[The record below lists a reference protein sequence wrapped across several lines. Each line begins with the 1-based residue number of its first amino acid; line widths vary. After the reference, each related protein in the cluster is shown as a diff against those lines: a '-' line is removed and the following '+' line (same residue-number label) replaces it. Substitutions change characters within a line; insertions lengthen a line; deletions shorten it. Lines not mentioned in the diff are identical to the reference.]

1 MPKQNFNSG
10 LESSGPP
17 RQGEKGG
24 RGGTI
29 EKAGKSAG
37 DGSGK
42 NGNKQIGPFD
52 DRDDDKRPRV
62 SSEEQKSAGLMG
74 GDR

>member
-10 LESSGPP
+10 LESNGPH

-24 RGGTI
+24 KGGTI

-42 NGNKQIGPFD
+42 GGNKQIGPFD
-52 DRDDDKRPRV
+52 KRDSGKRPRSA
-62 SSEEQKSAGLMG
+62 SSEKKSGLMG
-74 GDR
+74 GER